1 MRRGARSARALL
13 ATLLAPAREPTAG
26 SAIRGN
32 MTSHVAPRAISSC
45 LALRGD
51 GNAALAGSFRA
62 RAAWAS
68 PFHRRAVSRAPSLR
82 RARSVALAAGESA
95 PSGAR
100 AESVSSS
107 DSWREDA
114 ARRAAGLGAAAAAAE
129 AETLAAEIA
138 KHDALYYLDAD
149 PEISDAAY
157 DRLRVRLE
165 ALEEAH
171 PGARRRDSPTGRVGA
186 PGAVVDGASA
196 LESSSAADAK
206 AHARFSAL
214 ARAAHVAPM
223 RSLSNVFTDEE
234 ARAWERKVRRALGGE
249 WRDEVFEKA
258 YEKEAAETAPAG
270 DASFDRDE
278 TAIAFVAEP
287 KIDGASVSV
296 TYVGGVLKKCVSR
309 GDGLVGEDVTNQLAG
324 CVGVPKTLLVSE
336 KSNPG
341 KTCSRDDIASD
352 DASDDRRDDDKSKK
366 TKIPGYLEVRG
377 EVFIADA
384 DFARVNERRL
394 ERGLVPFKS
403 ARNAVAGAMRRLDPP
418 AGDGTDAGPLR
429 FAAYAWGAVFED
441 AIDSPTGDS
450 RNENENENETAF
462 SREAR
467 EDGPRDPDDAA
478 TTFWRSQREFKAFAA
493 RLGFDPVPTL
503 AAGDGVRAVLRAHET
518 LAREREAALLCREA
532 AAREEEG
539 DGGDGRAEGV
549 LEEQK
554 QKQKQKMSFGYAVDG
569 VVYKVDDVSL
579 QRRLGADARA
589 PRWATAHKFQAAT
602 AVTTLAAIEVQ
613 VGRTG
618 ALTPV
623 AVLHP
628 PAELGGASVRRATL
642 HNFHDLERKKL
653 HRAVGRRVLVER
665 AGDVIP
671 RVVGVA
677 DFGEDDEDDT
687 TRQQDEDARA
697 PYRPPTTCP
706 SCGSAARAS
715 PLIETRDAPGTSAAV
730 LRCVGG
736 LRCPAQATERIAHFV
751 SRDALDVSGLAKT
764 QIAAML
770 AEGIVTSPAD
780 LFTLRARFD
789 RALSDAAADNETRDA
804 AAIPAIPARWLYASG
819 ARAGTL
825 KRSAT
830 KLFDALDD
838 VKARG
843 VPLRR
848 FLFALGIRGVGRET
862 AAALAKTFGT
872 LEAFREAAS
881 SEAERARIEGN
892 DGNDATSRLT
902 SIDGVGPA
910 VAATVGEFFAEPANV
925 AALDAT
931 LANGVRV
938 LPDDDDDASKASRDE
953 TRNVDAAAFEG
964 LRVVVTGAVPGMTR
978 AEALAAVARAG
989 GVAQKAVSGKTDVLV
1004 AGDGAGRRK
1013 AEAAAERGARVID
1026 ARTFLETLFPDA
1038 SDARER

>member
-1 MRRGARSARALL
+1 
-13 ATLLAPAREPTAG
+13 
-26 SAIRGN
+26 
-32 MTSHVAPRAISSC
+32 
-45 LALRGD
+45 
-51 GNAALAGSFRA
+51 
-62 RAAWAS
+62 
-68 PFHRRAVSRAPSLR
+68 
-82 RARSVALAAGESA
+82 
-95 PSGAR
+95 
-100 AESVSSS
+100 
-107 DSWREDA
+107 
-114 ARRAAGLGAAAAAAE
+114 
-129 AETLAAEIA
+129 
-138 KHDALYYLDAD
+138 
-149 PEISDAAY
+149 
-157 DRLRVRLE
+157 
-165 ALEEAH
+165 
-171 PGARRRDSPTGRVGA
+171 
-186 PGAVVDGASA
+186 
-196 LESSSAADAK
+196 
-206 AHARFSAL
+206 
-214 ARAAHVAPM
+214 
-223 RSLSNVFTDEE
+223 
-234 ARAWERKVRRALGGE
+234 
-249 WRDEVFEKA
+249 
-258 YEKEAAETAPAG
+258 
-270 DASFDRDE
+270 
-278 TAIAFVAEP
+278 
-287 KIDGASVSV
+287 
-296 TYVGGVLKKCVSR
+296 
-309 GDGLVGEDVTNQLAG
+309 
-324 CVGVPKTLLVSE
+324 
-336 KSNPG
+336 
-341 KTCSRDDIASD
+341 
-352 DASDDRRDDDKSKK
+352 
-366 TKIPGYLEVRG
+366 
-377 EVFIADA
+377 
-384 DFARVNERRL
+384 
-394 ERGLVPFKS
+394 
-403 ARNAVAGAMRRLDPP
+403 
-418 AGDGTDAGPLR
+418 
-429 FAAYAWGAVFED
+429 
-441 AIDSPTGDS
+441 
-450 RNENENENETAF
+450 
-462 SREAR
+462 
-467 EDGPRDPDDAA
+467 
-478 TTFWRSQREFKAFAA
+478 
-493 RLGFDPVPTL
+493 
-503 AAGDGVRAVLRAHET
+503 
-518 LAREREAALLCREA
+518 
-532 AAREEEG
+532 
-539 DGGDGRAEGV
+539 
-549 LEEQK
+549 
-554 QKQKQKMSFGYAVDG
+554 MSFGYAVDG

-677 DFGEDDEDDT
+677 FGEDSGDTDDVP
-687 TRQQDEDARA
+687 DAP
-697 PYRPPTTCP
+697 PYRPPTSCP
-706 SCGSAARAS
+706 SCGSATRAS
-715 PLIETRDAPGTSAAV
+715 PLMETRASPGSAAV

-736 LRCPAQATERIAHFV
+736 LRCPAQAVERIAHFV

-770 AEGIVTSPAD
+770 AEGVVTSPAD

-789 RALSDAAADNETRDA
+789 RGDAAATETRDA
-804 AAIPAIPARWLYASG
+804 AASAIPARWLYASG

-881 SEAERARIEGN
+881 SEAARERIEGN
-892 DGNDATSRLT
+892 DDFKIDATSRLT

-931 LANGVRV
+931 LASGVRV
-938 LPDDDDDASKASRDE
+938 LPDDDDDASRAFRDE
-953 TRNVDAAAFEG
+953 TRDVDAAAFEG

-978 AEALAAVARAG
+978 AEALAAVANAG

-1013 AEAAAERGARVID
+1013 AEAAAERGVRVMD
-1026 ARTFLETLFPDA
+1026 ARTFLGTLFPDA